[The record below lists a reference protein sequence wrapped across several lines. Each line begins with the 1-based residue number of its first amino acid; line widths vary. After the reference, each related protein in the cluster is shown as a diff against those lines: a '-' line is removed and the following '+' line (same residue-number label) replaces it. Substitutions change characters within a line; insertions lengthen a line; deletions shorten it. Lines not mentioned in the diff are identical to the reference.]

1 MRNIGKSQ
9 KCRTRCANPV
19 VPLES
24 VFFIRPKYDLDIK
37 EIDVDT
43 YGELNHEGVNNTADH
58 GDKVK
63 GVPIVFEVAL
73 EKKKIGKLVEAFT
86 FSRSMQRFC

>member
-1 MRNIGKSQ
+1 M
-9 KCRTRCANPV
+9 
-19 VPLES
+19 L
-24 VFFIRPKYDLDIK
+24 KYDLDIK

-63 GVPIVFEVAL
+63 GVPVVFEVAL
-73 EKKKIGKLVEAFT
+73 E
-86 FSRSMQRFC
+86 